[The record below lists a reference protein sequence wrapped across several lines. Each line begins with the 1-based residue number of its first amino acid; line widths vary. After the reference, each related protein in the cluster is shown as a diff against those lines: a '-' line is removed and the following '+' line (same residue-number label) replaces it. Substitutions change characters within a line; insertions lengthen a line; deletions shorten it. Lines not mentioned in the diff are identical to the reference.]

1 MTGSSRVLRNPIGR
15 VSATAARQAEHVPGS
30 SRVRD
35 DVIWLI
41 LFALGWTL
49 AIALVA
55 HGGAGAFVGLLV
67 VAVISAARIGTLI
80 QEHRHLRAEAMAVA
94 GIMEGIGPAGT
105 VREAIQTAFRDLLSL
120 LDARAIL
127 LIAHD
132 RAGGRIHSWQARKDM
147 PDMLP
152 AKYAELPASDET
164 TYLFPAPTESWY
176 AVARADTGG
185 HSLQIRGLQRG
196 QVRARHVGIDVPDKF
211 LAAHAFQSVLV
222 VSTSFGGQWQDRL
235 FVFDANGGSRPLR
248 MLRAI
253 ATRIGPAIHT
263 LDLLGQLGSR
273 VGAAARARVA
283 RELHDGVIQ
292 SLIGLEMQVEVWR
305 RTAAADDPSVGDR
318 LARIQTVLRHE
329 ILDLRDLMQ
338 QLKPPSIESAQI
350 LEYLADL
357 VGRFQQQTGI
367 VSHFVSEIDEL
378 KLSPRV
384 CGELARIVQE
394 ALVNVR
400 KHSGARTVLVRV
412 SAPEGYWKFEID
424 DDGHG
429 FGFAGRHS
437 QADLEIGRK
446 GPVVIKERVRAI
458 GGTLAVESAP
468 GQGARVEIWLP
479 RDAHG

>member
-1 MTGSSRVLRNPIGR
+1 M
-15 VSATAARQAEHVPGS
+15 PGS
-30 SRVRD
+30 SLVRD

-41 LFALGWTL
+41 AFALGWTL
-49 AIALVA
+49 AIVLVA
-55 HGGAGAFVGLLV
+55 RGGAAGFVGLLV
-67 VAVISAARIGTLI
+67 VTVLSAARIGTLI
-80 QEHRHLRAEAMAVA
+80 EEHRHLRAEAIAVA
-94 GIMEGIGPAGT
+94 GIMEGVGPAGT
-105 VREAIQTAFRDLLSL
+105 VREAIQTACRELLTL

-132 RAGGRIHSWQARKDM
+132 RVGGRIHSWQARTDM
-147 PDMLP
+147 P
-152 AKYAELPASDET
+152 AARYTELPASDET

-176 AVARADTGG
+176 AVGRANAGANR
-185 HSLQIRGLQRG
+185 LQIRGLQRDE
-196 QVRARHVGIDVPDKF
+196 VRARHVAFDVPEKF
-211 LAAHAFQSVLV
+211 LAAHAFQSVLA
-222 VSTSFGGQWQDRL
+222 VSASFGGQWQDRL
-235 FVFDANGGSRPLR
+235 FVFDAKAGSRSLR
-248 MLRAI
+248 LLRAV
-253 ATRIGPAIHT
+253 ATRTGPAIHT

-292 SLIGLEMQVEVWR
+292 SLIGLEMEVEVWR
-305 RTAAADDPSVGDR
+305 RTAAAGDPSAGER
-318 LARIQTVLRHE
+318 LAHIQQVLRSE

-338 QLKPPSIESAQI
+338 QLKPPSIDSAQI

-367 VSHFVSEIDEL
+367 VAHFVSEIDEL
-378 KLSPRV
+378 SLSPRV

-412 SAPEGYWKFEID
+412 SAPKGYWKFEID

-446 GPVVIKERVRAI
+446 GPVVIKERVRSI

-479 RDAHG
+479 RESHG

>member
-1 MTGSSRVLRNPIGR
+1 
-15 VSATAARQAEHVPGS
+15 
-30 SRVRD
+30 
-35 DVIWLI
+35 VIWLVA
-41 LFALGWTL
+41 FAMGWTL

-55 HGGAGAFVGLLV
+55 RGGAGAFVGLAV
-67 VAVISAARIGTLI
+67 VTALSAARIGTLI
-80 QEHRHLRAEAMAVA
+80 EEHRHLRAEASAVA
-94 GIMEGIGPAGT
+94 DIMEGIGPAGT
-105 VREAIQTAFRDLLSL
+105 AREAIQTAFRDLLRL

-127 LIAHD
+127 LVAHD
-132 RAGGRIHSWQARKDM
+132 RAGGHVHSWQARTDM
-147 PDMLP
+147 P
-152 AKYAELPASDET
+152 AARYTELPASDET

-176 AVARADTGG
+176 AVARGKAGANR
-185 HSLQIRGLQRG
+185 LRIRGLRRDE
-196 QVRARHVGIDVPDKF
+196 VRARHVAVDVPEKF
-211 LAAHAFQSVLV
+211 LAAHPFQSVLV
-222 VSTSFGGQWQDRL
+222 VSASFGGQWRDRL
-235 FVFDANGGSRPLR
+235 FVFDAKAGSRSLR
-248 MLRAI
+248 LLRAV

-263 LDLLGQLGSR
+263 LDLLGLLGSR

-292 SLIGLEMQVEVWR
+292 SLIGLEMEVEVWR
-305 RTAAADDPSVGDR
+305 RTAAAGDPSAGER
-318 LARIQTVLRHE
+318 LAHIQQVLRGE

-338 QLKPPSIESAQI
+338 QLKPPSIDSAQI

-367 VSHFVSEIDEL
+367 VAHFVSEIDEL
-378 KLSPRV
+378 SLSPRV

-446 GPVVIKERVRAI
+446 GPVVIRERVRSI

-479 RDAHG
+479 RESHG